1 VTYLGQSVW
10 SWLALAVGSVAV
22 GLALA
27 VGGLLPS
34 PESGCELIS
43 EEPSG
48 PEPEVTVWHRVWD
61 CSGETVV
68 EEYLAEGWEC
78 GAVWEE
84 GRWLEAGCST
94 VEELEERLESIRH
107 SRSGLRDWEEG
118 Q

>member
-22 GLALA
+22 GLWLA
-27 VGGLLPS
+27 TAGLLP
-34 PESGCELIS
+34 
-43 EEPSG
+43 EPHCG
-48 PEPEVTVWHRVWD
+48 WT
-61 CSGETVV
+61 V
-68 EEYLAEGWEC
+68 EEGQRLEASCASESELEERLAEIRQSRSGQRDWEC

-107 SRSGLRDWEEG
+107 SRSGQRDWEAG
-118 Q
+118 L